1 MSQIIQ
7 LPPNPLSQAYPNL
20 TAANHNELATLLEG
34 LQMTMIDRRLF
45 PNTTSDWPII
55 TPNGNSPA
63 LCNRNILS
71 IGADKS
77 TFYKQRWKNAHT
89 LEEAS
94 VYLLDYY
101 ERCKHITKLGVLL
114 TDVWR
119 PSTLSRWG
127 HIYEMHETMG
137 IQSVALLYSGHQI
150 APIRWPW
157 R

>member
-1 MSQIIQ
+1 MS
-7 LPPNPLSQAYPNL
+7 LLNNSFPNL
-20 TAANHNELATLLEG
+20 THENRKKVDRLIAILTKIG
-34 LQMTMIDRRLF
+34 LDGGQFDNLD
-45 PNTTSDWPII
+45 SAWPII
-55 TPNGNSPA
+55 SPCGNGSGV
-63 LCNRNILS
+63 CNREILA

-77 TFYKQRWKNAHT
+77 NFYKQRWKNVYS

-94 VYLLDYY
+94 IYLLDYY

-119 PSTLSRWG
+119 PSTLSKWG
-127 HIYEMHETMG
+127 HIFEIYETMG

-150 APIRWPW
+150 TPIRWPW

>member
-1 MSQIIQ
+1 MQIITNQ
-7 LPPNPLSQAYPNL
+7 SINFPYPNL
-20 TAANHNELATLLEG
+20 TMENQSELQKLLEE
-34 LQMTMIDRRLF
+34 LSLPILKKKSIADNLT
-45 PNTTSDWPII
+45 WPIVS
-55 TPNGNSPA
+55 PNGSDVGV
-63 LCNRNILS
+63 CSRNILA
-71 IGADKS
+71 IGGDKS
-77 TFYKQRWKNAHT
+77 SFYKERWKTAYS

-127 HIYEMHETMG
+127 HLYEMYETIG

-150 APIRWPW
+150 TPIRWPW

>member
-1 MSQIIQ
+1 MNRILQ
-7 LPPNPLSQAYPNL
+7 LPISAVSQAYPNL
-20 TAANHNELATLLEG
+20 TPTNHKELVTLLES
-34 LQMTMIDRRLF
+34 LHMTVIDQGSF
-45 PNTTSDWPII
+45 PSAASDWPII
-55 TPNGNSPA
+55 SPKGNSNSV
-63 LCNRNILS
+63 CNRNVLS
-71 IGADKS
+71 IGGDKS
-77 TFYKQRWKNAHT
+77 SFYKQRWQNVYT

-119 PSTLSRWG
+119 PSTLSRWS
-127 HIYEMHETMG
+127 HIYEMYETMG

-150 APIRWPW
+150 TPIRWPW

>member
-1 MSQIIQ
+1 MSYPELTQDNHRELEKLIDQ
-7 LPPNPLSQAYPNL
+7 LKKSVINSDWG
-20 TAANHNELATLLEG
+20 TLLDCG
-34 LQMTMIDRRLF
+34 
-45 PNTTSDWPII
+45 WPII
-55 TPNGNSPA
+55 SPKGSSTSV
-63 LCNRNILS
+63 CSRNILS
-71 IGADKS
+71 IGGDKS
-77 TFYKQRWKNAHT
+77 NFYKQRWKNVHA

-127 HIYEMHETMG
+127 HIYEMYETIG

-150 APIRWPW
+150 TLIRWPW

>member
-1 MSQIIQ
+1 MSQVIQ
-7 LPPNPLSQAYPNL
+7 CPPSTLTQAYPNL
-20 TAANHNELATLLEG
+20 TVANNNELATLLEH
-34 LQMTMIDRRLF
+34 LQMTLVERGHF
-45 PNTTSDWPII
+45 PSPASNWPII
-55 TPNGNSPA
+55 SPKGNSDGI
-63 LCNRNILS
+63 CSRNILS
-71 IGADKS
+71 IGGDRS
-77 TFYKQRWKNAHT
+77 SFYKQRWKNIYS

-119 PSTLSRWG
+119 PSTLSRWS
-127 HIYEMHETMG
+127 HIYEMYEAMG

-150 APIRWPW
+150 TPIRWPW

>member
-1 MSQIIQ
+1 MILIKR
-7 LPPNPLSQAYPNL
+7 PFPNL
-20 TAANHNELATLLEG
+20 TDENRQQVNDLISELEK
-34 LQMTMIDRRLF
+34 IRLGDGG
-45 PNTTSDWPII
+45 PENLDVIWPII
-55 TPNGNSPA
+55 SPKGNSTG
-63 LCNRNILS
+63 LCSRNVLS
-71 IGADKS
+71 IGGDRS
-77 TFYKQRWKNAHT
+77 SFYKQRWKNVYT

-119 PSTLSRWG
+119 PSTLSRWS
-127 HIYEMHETMG
+127 HVYEMYETIG

-150 APIRWPW
+150 IPIRWPW

>member
-1 MSQIIQ
+1 MSQIV
-7 LPPNPLSQAYPNL
+7 PPLSRTLIQAYPNL
-20 TAANHNELATLLEG
+20 TATNYNELATLLED
-34 LQMTMIDRRLF
+34 LQMTLIDRGLF
-45 PNTTSDWPII
+45 PNTNIDWPII
-55 TPNGNSPA
+55 KPSGNSPA
-63 LCNRNILS
+63 LCNRNIISL
-71 IGADKS
+71 GADKS
-77 TFYKQRWKNAHT
+77 TFYKQRWRNVYS

-119 PSTLSRWG
+119 PSTLSRWS
-127 HIYEMHETMG
+127 HIYEMYENMG

-150 APIRWPW
+150 TPIRWPW

>member
-1 MSQIIQ
+1 MYQINQ
-7 LPPNPLSQAYPNL
+7 LPPSALTQAYPSL
-20 TAANHNELATLLEG
+20 TVTNHNELATLLES
-34 LQMTMIDRRLF
+34 LQMTVVDHGAF
-45 PNTTSDWPII
+45 PCAASDWPMIS
-55 TPNGNSPA
+55 PKGNSNGV
-63 LCNRNILS
+63 CSRNILS
-71 IGADKS
+71 IGGDRS
-77 TFYKQRWKNAHT
+77 SFYKQRWKNVYT

-119 PSTLSRWG
+119 PSTLSRWS
-127 HIYEMHETMG
+127 HIYEMYETMG

-150 APIRWPW
+150 TPIRWPW

>member
-1 MSQIIQ
+1 MQIITNQ
-7 LPPNPLSQAYPNL
+7 SINFPYPNL
-20 TAANHNELATLLEG
+20 TIENQSELQQLLDEFS
-34 LQMTMIDRRLF
+34 LPIPEKKAVADNLT
-45 PNTTSDWPII
+45 WPII
-55 TPNGNSPA
+55 SPNGSGVGA
-63 LCNRNILS
+63 CSRSILA
-71 IGADKS
+71 IGGDKS
-77 TFYKQRWKNAHT
+77 SFYKERWKTAYS

-127 HIYEMHETMG
+127 HIYEMYETMG

-150 APIRWPW
+150 TPIRWPW

>member
-1 MSQIIQ
+1 MNQIIQ
-7 LPPNPLSQAYPNL
+7 LPPNTLTQAYPNL
-20 TAANHNELATLLEG
+20 TLANHNELITLLEG
-34 LQMTMIDRRLF
+34 LQMTLVDHGYF
-45 PNTTSDWPII
+45 PDSSSDWPMI
-55 TPNGNSPA
+55 TPKGNSNGV
-63 LCNRNILS
+63 CSRNILS
-71 IGADKS
+71 VGGDRS
-77 TFYKQRWKNAHT
+77 SFYKKRWKNVYT

-101 ERCKHITKLGVLL
+101 KRCKHITKLGVLL

-127 HIYEMHETMG
+127 HIYEMYETMG

-150 APIRWPW
+150 TPIRWPW

>member
-1 MSQIIQ
+1 MSQVIQ
-7 LPPNPLSQAYPNL
+7 CPPNTLTQAYPNL
-20 TAANHNELATLLEG
+20 TLANYNELATLLEK
-34 LQMTMIDRRLF
+34 LYMTAVDHGCF
-45 PNTTSDWPII
+45 ANATSDWPVIS
-55 TPNGNSPA
+55 PKGNSNGA
-63 LCNRNILS
+63 CSRNILS
-71 IGADKS
+71 IGGDRS
-77 TFYKQRWKNAHT
+77 SFYKQRWKNVYT

-119 PSTLSRWG
+119 PSTLSRWS
-127 HIYEMHETMG
+127 HVFEKYETIG

-150 APIRWPW
+150 SPIRWPW

>member
-1 MSQIIQ
+1 MTKTSITSPQ
-7 LPPNPLSQAYPNL
+7 LNFSAYPNL
-20 TAANHNELATLLEG
+20 TKDNHQARDDLFQHLNPETLNDSKQIELT
-34 LQMTMIDRRLF
+34 
-45 PNTTSDWPII
+45 NVWPII
-55 TPNGNSPA
+55 SPTGNSNGM
-63 LCNRNILS
+63 CSRNILS
-71 IGADKS
+71 IGGDRS
-77 TFYKQRWKNAHT
+77 SFYKQRWKNVYS

-127 HIYEMHETMG
+127 HLYEMYETMG

-150 APIRWPW
+150 TPIRWPW

>member
-1 MSQIIQ
+1 MNQFPSSTLI
-7 LPPNPLSQAYPNL
+7 QAYPNL
-20 TAANHNELATLLEG
+20 TVANQNELVTLLESF
-34 LQMTMIDRRLF
+34 QMIAVDHGFF
-45 PNTTSDWPII
+45 PNAASDWPMIS
-55 TPNGNSPA
+55 PKRDSNGVCS
-63 LCNRNILS
+63 RNILS
-71 IGADKS
+71 IGGDRS
-77 TFYKQRWKNAHT
+77 SFYKLRWKNVYT

-101 ERCKHITKLGVLL
+101 EHCKHITKLGVLL

-127 HIYEMHETMG
+127 HIYEMYETMG

-150 APIRWPW
+150 TPIRWPW

>member
-1 MSQIIQ
+1 M
-7 LPPNPLSQAYPNL
+7 
-20 TAANHNELATLLEG
+20 ANHNELATLLER
-34 LQMTMIDRRLF
+34 LHMTVVDHGSF
-45 PNTTSDWPII
+45 SNCATDWPII
-55 TPNGNSPA
+55 TPNGNSSA
-63 LCNRNILS
+63 LCNRNILA

-77 TFYKQRWKNAHT
+77 TFYKQRWKNANS
-89 LEEAS
+89 LEQAY

-101 ERCKHITKLGVLL
+101 KKCQNITKLGVLL

-127 HIYEMHETMG
+127 HIYEMYETMG

-150 APIRWPW
+150 TPIRWPW

>member
-1 MSQIIQ
+1 MSQIPTSI
-7 LPPNPLSQAYPNL
+7 LSHAYPNL
-20 TAANHNELATLLEG
+20 TVANNNELRALLEH
-34 LQMTMIDRRLF
+34 LQMTLIDHGNF
-45 PNTTSDWPII
+45 PSHANDWPII
-55 TPNGNSPA
+55 EPSGNSSP
-63 LCNRNILS
+63 LCSRNILS
-71 IGADKS
+71 IGGDKS
-77 TFYKQRWKNAHT
+77 SFYKQRWKNVYS

-119 PSTLSRWG
+119 PSTLSRWS
-127 HIYEMHETMG
+127 HIYEMYEAMG

-150 APIRWPW
+150 TPIRWPW

>member
-1 MSQIIQ
+1 MQASN
-7 LPPNPLSQAYPNL
+7 LPQSLLGLSYPKL
-20 TAANHNELATLLEG
+20 TQDNHRELVG
-34 LQMTMIDRRLF
+34 LIDRLKQLDL
-45 PNTTSDWPII
+45 NTSWDSLLDCGWPII
-55 TPNGNSPA
+55 SPTGNSHGI
-63 LCNRNILS
+63 CSRNILS
-71 IGADKS
+71 IGGDKS
-77 TFYKQRWKNAHT
+77 SFYKQRWKNVYS

-119 PSTLSRWG
+119 PSTLSRWS
-127 HIYEMHETMG
+127 HIYEMYEAMG

-150 APIRWPW
+150 TPIRWPW